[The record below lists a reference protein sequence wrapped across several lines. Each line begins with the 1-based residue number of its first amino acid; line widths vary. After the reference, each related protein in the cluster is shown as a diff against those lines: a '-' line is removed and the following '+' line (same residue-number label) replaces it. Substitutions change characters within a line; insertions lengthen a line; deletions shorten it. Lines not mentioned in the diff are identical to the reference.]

1 MIFSFRGTSAQW
13 VRVNSA
19 QEKKAPTF
27 GFLYGNFLIVIT
39 SKSIY
44 IKYLCYDDDTSAHCN
59 LQFYQHLEII
69 CIYIQILMN

>member
-1 MIFSFRGTSAQW
+1 MIFSFVVTSAQW
-13 VRVNSA
+13 VRVRISSA

-44 IKYLCYDDDTSAHCN
+44 IKYLSYDDD
-59 LQFYQHLEII
+59 Y
-69 CIYIQILMN
+69 